1 MKTVLLGLQC
11 TTSFNS
17 CTSNMD
23 NYVVEAVSLYWN
35 LSCYSSCSDA
45 IASVVN
51 FSGHFTCCITK
62 HLNSRRCCYKCIWL
76 GRWYKGSQKASSIKS
91 HCCLSAL
98 FYTLLIL
105 PSVMCMYCLFMLHR
119 IMSGYIFM
127 LQGELSL
134 NANFYLRD
142 NSNRTVSFESV
153 AFPSVFL
160 AIQDGTTFLKEF
172 SIFTVVRNSES
183 TW

>member
-1 MKTVLLGLQC
+1 MFSN
-11 TTSFNS
+11 TTCKMAWEIYNRGNGITTARVTGQVSIEWYRFNNIIIHVGS
-17 CTSNMD
+17 AT
-23 NYVVEAVSLYWN
+23 
-35 LSCYSSCSDA
+35 
-45 IASVVN
+45 VVN
-51 FSGHFTCCITK
+51 FSGHFTCCIAK

-76 GRWYKGSQKASSIKS
+76 GRWYKGSQEASNIKS

-172 SIFTVVRNSES
+172 SIFTVVRNSRS